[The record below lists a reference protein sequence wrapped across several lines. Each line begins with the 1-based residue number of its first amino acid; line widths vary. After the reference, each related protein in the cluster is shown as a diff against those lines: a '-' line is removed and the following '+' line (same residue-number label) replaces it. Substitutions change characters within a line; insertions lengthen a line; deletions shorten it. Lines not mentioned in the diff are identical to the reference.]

1 MKLYKMSS
9 ARRDSFISSFPMRMS
24 FMQFRVVLE
33 DGMTTHSSILGWR
46 ILWTEESSRIQTIG
60 SQRVG
65 HGWHDYSSLAR
76 KHSAPL
82 SGGDVFQDPH
92 WMPKIMCSTEPW
104 TRHAFSCM
112 YPPVIK
118 FHSQIRHSKRLTII
132 TK

>member
-1 MKLYKMSS
+1 MSS

-33 DGMTTHSSILGWR
+33 EGMTTHSSILAWR
-46 ILWTEESSRIQTIG
+46 ILWTEEPGRLQTIG
-60 SQRVG
+60 LQGVG
-65 HGWHDYSSLAR
+65 HDWHDYSSLAH

-82 SGGDVFQDPH
+82 SGGDVLQDPP
-92 WMPKIMCSTEPW
+92 WMPEIMRSTEPC
-104 TRHAFSCM
+104 TCHAFSGI
-112 YPPVIK
+112 YPPLIK